1 MNANN
6 LIPILTLILALG
18 AGAAVAAIKYG
29 QVAPVS
35 TAPLVAACVST
46 IPRVVVTASR
56 SQVAEFPVARVVV
69 VGHRAHAGQVVATS
83 N

>member
-1 MNANN
+1 MNARK

-29 QVAPVS
+29 QIAPV
-35 TAPLVAACVST
+35 TAAPIVAASVST

-56 SQVAEFPVARVVV
+56 SQAAEFPVARAVV
-69 VGHRAHAGQVVATS
+69 VGHRADAR
-83 N
+83 